1 MPADDRDTMNAEVSM
16 ERVMKSFLACAIFSL
31 CFSVPTYAALDI
43 GDKAP
48 DFTAQAALA
57 GSVYK
62 FSLAESLSKGPVVL
76 YFFPAAYSEGCSVE
90 AHYFA
95 DATAEFKALGASVVG
110 VSADDIEALTKFS
123 VQACQ
128 NRFPVASDQTQA
140 VMKSFDAVMQTRP
153 EYANRISYVIA
164 PNGAIVSHYMS
175 LNPTKHVEKML
186 AALRS
191 WSESKDKK

>member
-1 MPADDRDTMNAEVSM
+1 M
-16 ERVMKSFLACAIFSL
+16 
-31 CFSVPTYAALDI
+31 DI
-43 GDKAP
+43 GDRAP
-48 DFTAQAALA
+48 DFTTQAAIG
-57 GSVYK
+57 GSVYS
-62 FSLAESLSKGPVVL
+62 FSLADSLKKGPVVL
-76 YFFPAAYSEGCSVE
+76 YFFPAAYSEGCSLE

-95 DATAEFKALGASVVG
+95 EAIAQFKALGASVVG
-110 VSADDIEALTKFS
+110 VSGDDIGTLSKFS

-128 NRFPVASDQTQA
+128 SQFPVASDQSQT

-186 AALRS
+186 AALRT
-191 WSESKDKK
+191 WSETKDKK